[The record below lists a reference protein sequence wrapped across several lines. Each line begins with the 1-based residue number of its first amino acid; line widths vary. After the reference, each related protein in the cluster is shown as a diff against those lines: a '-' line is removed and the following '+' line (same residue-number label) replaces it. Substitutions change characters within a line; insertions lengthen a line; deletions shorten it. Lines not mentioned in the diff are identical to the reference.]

1 MWHKIL
7 FLAGT
12 ALTGLGT
19 TVPSTP
25 GVIMTV
31 VGGLA
36 LALSKPEA
44 VSKVTAKLS
53 PKSDTDQTEFP
64 TGA

>member
-1 MWHKIL
+1 MNLHKLL
-7 FLAGT
+7 FIVGT
-12 ALTGLGT
+12 ALTGIGT

-31 VGGLA
+31 IGGL
-36 LALSKPEA
+36 LLTLSKPEA

-53 PKSDTDQTEFP
+53 PKSDTDMPEATP
-64 TGA
+64 